1 MIEHTKAFVD
11 GAWVTASSGEE
22 FAVINPAS
30 GDALLESL
38 ISPLGMPYA
47 LLMRLIGRSLVGP
60 NCLPVIGQES

>member
-1 MIEHTKAFVD
+1 MALGSPHPQEKSLRSLTL
-11 GAWVTASSGEE
+11 
-22 FAVINPAS
+22 PR

-38 ISPLGMPYA
+38 ISPLGMPYV